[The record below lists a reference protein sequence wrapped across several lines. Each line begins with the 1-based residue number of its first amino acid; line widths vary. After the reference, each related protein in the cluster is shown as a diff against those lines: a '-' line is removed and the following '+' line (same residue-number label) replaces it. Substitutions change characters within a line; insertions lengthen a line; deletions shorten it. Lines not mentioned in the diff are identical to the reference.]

1 MLEVISRRSFLEIG
15 AAAGAAALAPL
26 KAQATAA
33 QPTDMVA
40 KARAGALNTAIKTT
54 KLSSNVYLL
63 QGAGGNMV
71 LQTGPQGNLLIDSS
85 FATAVPKIT
94 EAIGAVSKAPSAM
107 LINTHWHFDHTDGN
121 EGLHSARFTVYA
133 HQKTR
138 ERLSTPQNM
147 KMFGFTLPAAPEGVL
162 PVITFDDSMHIWH
175 NGDSLDLVHFDP
187 AHTDADIYIHFHS
200 ADVLHVG
207 DTWFNGMYPFIDE
220 GTGGSIGGMIRASEK
235 ALVAAGNE
243 TKIVPG
249 HGPIA
254 EKPAVRELKAYFEYI
269 AAETRRH
276 FDAGLPSED
285 AARKISLD
293 RFAAWLDPERI
304 VINVASLYR
313 QFSGSKAPLDRI
325 ALFAGMKR
333 YRDACAHDH
342 PHAK

>member
-15 AAAGAAALAPL
+15 AAAGAAALAPRWL

-147 KMFGFTLPAAPEGVL
+147 KMFGFTLPAAPEGAL
-162 PVITFDDSMHIWH
+162 PVITFNDSMHIWH

-187 AHTDADIYIHFHS
+187 AHTDTDIYIHFHS

-249 HGPIA
+249 HGPLGTKAELQKFHDMLAGVRDKVAALKTAGAPEQEAIA
-254 EKPAVRELKAYFEYI
+254 KKPTVE
-269 AAETRRH
+269 
-276 FDAGLPSED
+276 FDPTWAKGMLNGD
-285 AARKISLD
+285 T
-293 RFAAWLDPERI
+293 FTGI
-304 VINVASLYR
+304 VYR
-313 QFSGSKAPLDRI
+313 TL
-325 ALFAGMKR
+325 
-333 YRDACAHDH
+333 
-342 PHAK
+342 